1 MILILFRSGEEEVLE
16 FQVQSLEGTIKQLP
30 DSIAKASECSSRVTK
45 RFEEL
50 KQYYDK
56 CRAPLTNCVS
66 IQERFQD
73 IEKAIESVMFN
84 INNCE
89 KYSQNLCPRVEVY
102 CTELEHLVCWYELY
116 FDGYK
121 ELLFEIQRREAEE
134 KRQQNLIQLMK
145 KELDKMNEEE
155 SQKREDFLSEHGRYL
170 PTSLFPSALRE
181 TAVHYRISGDI
192 QPISLPGLSRKYTR
206 D

>member
-1 MILILFRSGEEEVLE
+1 MGEEEVLE

-84 INNCE
+84 
-89 KYSQNLCPRVEVY
+89 
-102 CTELEHLVCWYELY
+102 
-116 FDGYK
+116 
-121 ELLFEIQRREAEE
+121 
-134 KRQQNLIQLMK
+134 
-145 KELDKMNEEE
+145 MNEEE